1 MSVVLFLFLWVVLSC
16 VITKL
21 SIEAVKKTA
30 KHEYNYVRSDTTD
43 MDYEKLGDNIRNYRE
58 QRGFTQ
64 EKLAELSNI
73 SDKHLSKI
81 ERGKIN
87 IKIDTLVNIANALGP
102 SVDKLLLDASS
113 YVEPNY
119 ISQITYHLS
128 KLSKEEQARILWH
141 LEQNN
146 VFESKKQDLLKL

>member
-1 MSVVLFLFLWVVLSC
+1 
-16 VITKL
+16 
-21 SIEAVKKTA
+21 
-30 KHEYNYVRSDTTD
+30 

-73 SDKHLSKI
+73 SEKHLSKI

-87 IKIDTLVNIANALGP
+87 IKIDTLVNIADALGT

-113 YVEPNY
+113 YVEPDY

-128 KLSKEEQARILWH
+128 KLSREDQERLLWH

-146 VFESKKQDLLKL
+146 VFEICLVQLGCSSSEQGTE

>member
-1 MSVVLFLFLWVVLSC
+1 
-16 VITKL
+16 
-21 SIEAVKKTA
+21 
-30 KHEYNYVRSDTTD
+30 

-58 QRGFTQ
+58 QQGF
-64 EKLAELSNI
+64 
-73 SDKHLSKI
+73 KI

-87 IKIDTLVNIANALGP
+87 IKIDTLVNIADALGT

-113 YVEPNY
+113 YVEPDY

-128 KLSKEEQARILWH
+128 KLSRKDQERLLWH

-146 VFESKKQDLLKL
+146 VFEIKKKALLKL

>member
-1 MSVVLFLFLWVVLSC
+1 
-16 VITKL
+16 
-21 SIEAVKKTA
+21 
-30 KHEYNYVRSDTTD
+30 

-58 QRGFTQ
+58 QQGFTQ

-73 SDKHLSKI
+73 SEKHLSKI

-87 IKIDTLVNIANALGP
+87 IKIDTLVNIADALGT

-113 YVEPNY
+113 YVKPDY

-128 KLSKEEQARILWH
+128 KLSRKDQERLLWH

-146 VFESKKQDLLKL
+146 VFEIKKKALLKL

>member
-1 MSVVLFLFLWVVLSC
+1 
-16 VITKL
+16 
-21 SIEAVKKTA
+21 
-30 KHEYNYVRSDTTD
+30 
-43 MDYEKLGDNIRNYRE
+43 MDYEKLGDNISNYRE

-64 EKLAELSNI
+64 EKLAKLSNI

-81 ERGKIN
+81 KRGKIN
-87 IKIDTLVNIANALGP
+87 IKIDTLVNIANALGT

-113 YVEPNY
+113 YVELDY

-128 KLSKEEQARILWH
+128 KLSQEEQARILWH

-146 VFESKKQDLLKL
+146 VFEIKKKALLKL

>member
-1 MSVVLFLFLWVVLSC
+1 M
-16 VITKL
+16 
-21 SIEAVKKTA
+21 
-30 KHEYNYVRSDTTD
+30 SDTTN

-73 SDKHLSKI
+73 SEKHLSKI

-87 IKIDTLVNIANALGP
+87 IKIDTLVNIADALGT

-113 YVEPNY
+113 YVEPDY

-128 KLSKEEQARILWH
+128 KLSREDQERLLWH

-146 VFESKKQDLLKL
+146 VFEIKKKALLKL

>member
-1 MSVVLFLFLWVVLSC
+1 
-16 VITKL
+16 
-21 SIEAVKKTA
+21 
-30 KHEYNYVRSDTTD
+30 

-73 SDKHLSKI
+73 SEKHLSKI

-87 IKIDTLVNIANALGP
+87 IKIDTLVNIADALGT

-113 YVEPNY
+113 YVEPDY

-128 KLSKEEQARILWH
+128 KLSRKDQERLLWH

-146 VFESKKQDLLKL
+146 VFEIKKKALLKLYSVLTYTQVLIMKKRYKKVNNKQKPILRP

>member
-1 MSVVLFLFLWVVLSC
+1 MCVALFLFMWVVLSC

-21 SIEAVKKTA
+21 SIGAVKKQQSTSIIMLGVILQIWIT
-30 KHEYNYVRSDTTD
+30 K
-43 MDYEKLGDNIRNYRE
+43 KLGDNIRNYRE

-73 SDKHLSKI
+73 SEKHLSKI

-87 IKIDTLVNIANALGP
+87 IKIDTLVNIADALGT

-113 YVEPNY
+113 YVEPDY

-128 KLSKEEQARILWH
+128 KLSR
-141 LEQNN
+141 
-146 VFESKKQDLLKL
+146 

>member
-1 MSVVLFLFLWVVLSC
+1 MLSC

-21 SIEAVKKTA
+21 SIKAVKKTA

-43 MDYEKLGDNIRNYRE
+43 MDYEKSGDNIRNYRE

-87 IKIDTLVNIANALGP
+87 IKIDTLVNIANALGI
-102 SVDKLLLDASS
+102 SVDKLLLDVSS
-113 YVEPNY
+113 YVEQNY

-146 VFESKKQDLLKL
+146 VFESKKQDLLK

>member
-1 MSVVLFLFLWVVLSC
+1 
-16 VITKL
+16 
-21 SIEAVKKTA
+21 
-30 KHEYNYVRSDTTD
+30 

-58 QRGFTQ
+58 QQGFTQ

-73 SDKHLSKI
+73 SEKHLSKI

-87 IKIDTLVNIANALGP
+87 IKIDTLVNIADALGT

-113 YVEPNY
+113 YVEPDY

-128 KLSKEEQARILWH
+128 KLSREDQGRQENLQTYRVTRFGTGGKE
-141 LEQNN
+141 
-146 VFESKKQDLLKL
+146 DLSERKAGNRSGY

>member
-1 MSVVLFLFLWVVLSC
+1 
-16 VITKL
+16 
-21 SIEAVKKTA
+21 
-30 KHEYNYVRSDTTD
+30 

-73 SDKHLSKI
+73 SEKHLSKI

-87 IKIDTLVNIANALGP
+87 IKIDTLVNIADALGT

-113 YVEPNY
+113 YVEPDY

-128 KLSKEEQARILWH
+128 KLSREDQERLLWH

-146 VFESKKQDLLKL
+146 VSEICLVKLGCSSSEQGTE

>member
-1 MSVVLFLFLWVVLSC
+1 MCVALFLFMWVVLSC

-21 SIEAVKKTA
+21 SIGAVKKTA
-30 KHEYNYVRSDTTD
+30 KHLYNYVRSDTTN

-58 QRGFTQ
+58 QQGFTQ

-73 SDKHLSKI
+73 SEKHLSKI

-87 IKIDTLVNIANALGP
+87 IKIDTLVNIADALGT

-113 YVEPNY
+113 YVEPDY

-128 KLSKEEQARILWH
+128 KLSRKDQERLLWH

-146 VFESKKQDLLKL
+146 VFEIKKKALLKL

>member
-1 MSVVLFLFLWVVLSC
+1 
-16 VITKL
+16 
-21 SIEAVKKTA
+21 
-30 KHEYNYVRSDTTD
+30 

-58 QRGFTQ
+58 QRGFTK

-87 IKIDTLVNIANALGP
+87 IKIDTLVNVANALGT
-102 SVDKLLLDASS
+102 SVDKLLLDASL
-113 YVEPNY
+113 YVEPDY

-128 KLSKEEQARILWH
+128 KLSQEEQARILWH

-146 VFESKKQDLLKL
+146 VFEIKKKALLKL

>member
-1 MSVVLFLFLWVVLSC
+1 
-16 VITKL
+16 
-21 SIEAVKKTA
+21 
-30 KHEYNYVRSDTTD
+30 

-87 IKIDTLVNIANALGP
+87 IKIDTLVNIATALGI
-102 SVDKLLLDASS
+102 SLDKLLVDASS
-113 YVEPNY
+113 YVEPDY

-128 KLSKEEQARILWH
+128 KLSKEKQEWLLWH
-141 LEQNN
+141 LEQNYI
-146 VFESKKQDLLKL
+146 FESKKKALLKL

>member
-1 MSVVLFLFLWVVLSC
+1 
-16 VITKL
+16 
-21 SIEAVKKTA
+21 
-30 KHEYNYVRSDTTD
+30 

-73 SDKHLSKI
+73 SEKHLSKI

-87 IKIDTLVNIANALGP
+87 IKIDTLVNIADALGT

-113 YVEPNY
+113 FTKKARKITAVQYNGKQIHSGIESLNY
-119 ISQITYHLS
+119 NVLDGYSN
-128 KLSKEEQARILWH
+128 EQPSFLICRNAVSVD
-141 LEQNN
+141 N
-146 VFESKKQDLLKL
+146 

>member
-1 MSVVLFLFLWVVLSC
+1 
-16 VITKL
+16 
-21 SIEAVKKTA
+21 
-30 KHEYNYVRSDTTD
+30 

-73 SDKHLSKI
+73 SEKHLSKI

-87 IKIDTLVNIANALGP
+87 TLVNIADALGT

-113 YVEPNY
+113 YVEPDY

-128 KLSKEEQARILWH
+128 KLSR
-141 LEQNN
+141 
-146 VFESKKQDLLKL
+146 

>member
-1 MSVVLFLFLWVVLSC
+1 
-16 VITKL
+16 
-21 SIEAVKKTA
+21 
-30 KHEYNYVRSDTTD
+30 

-73 SDKHLSKI
+73 SEKHLSKI

-87 IKIDTLVNIANALGP
+87 IKIDTLVNIADALGT

-113 YVEPNY
+113 YVCRAGLHFSNY
-119 ISQITYHLS
+119 ISFIKTIERGS
-128 KLSKEEQARILWH
+128 GTAIMAFGTK
-141 LEQNN
+141 
-146 VFESKKQDLLKL
+146 

>member
-1 MSVVLFLFLWVVLSC
+1 MCVALFLFMWVVLSC

-21 SIEAVKKTA
+21 SIGAVKKTA
-30 KHEYNYVRSDTTD
+30 KHWYNYVRSDTTN

-58 QRGFTQ
+58 QQGFTQ

-73 SDKHLSKI
+73 SEKHLSKI

-87 IKIDTLVNIANALGP
+87 IKIDTLVNIADALGT

-113 YVEPNY
+113 YVEPDY

-128 KLSKEEQARILWH
+128 KLSRKDQERLLWH

-146 VFESKKQDLLKL
+146 VFEIKKKALLKL